1 MEVEIKQ
8 IDRKYEPY
16 RMKSSSRERLLIT
29 SILTG
34 GIEEPLSGVIPERGA
49 PILLDGF
56 KRLRCAERLKIA
68 TVPFASLGSDEGN
81 AILNLLRAS
90 NSKSLSLLEQT
101 RWVDELK
108 RVHGLSIAEIAKR
121 LERSKSWVC
130 VRLNV
135 MGEMT
140 ETISREI
147 FSDRFPGYCF
157 LYTLREFRRLN
168 GVPKSEID
176 TFVKAVSGKGLSVRN
191 IDGLARLYFRGG
203 DKIRDQIRNGDL
215 DWCLKRIRGDGL
227 REDFSEFEKRVLR
240 DSELVQG
247 SMGRLTMKLKS
258 PDLETKSFFAE
269 AHLMAAGIL
278 SRVEKFLEVLRRF
291 HDRHGQESGSG
302 VTLSA
307 GNGDPGDLSPTLS
320 QPQLCAQNIKA
331 LPRKEAM

>member
-1 MEVEIKQ
+1 MEVETKE

-16 RMKSSSRERLLIT
+16 RMKSSNRERLLIT

-34 GIEEPLSGVIPERGA
+34 GIEEPLFGVIPERGA

-68 TVPFASLGSDEGN
+68 TVPFASLGSNEGD
-81 AILNLLRAS
+81 AILGLLKAS
-90 NSKSLSLLEQT
+90 NSKGLTLLEQA

-108 RVHGLSIAEIAKR
+108 CAHGLSISEIAKR

-135 MGEMT
+135 LGEMT

-147 FSDRFPGYCF
+147 FSDRFPSYCF

-168 GVPKSEID
+168 GVSKSELD
-176 TFVKAVSGKGLSVRN
+176 TFVKAVSGKGLSVRD

-203 DKIRDQIRNGDL
+203 DKVRDQICSGDL
-215 DWCLKRIRGDGL
+215 DWCLKRIRGEGL
-227 REDFSEFEKRVLR
+227 REEFSEFEKRVLR
-240 DSELVQG
+240 DLEFVQG
-247 SMGRLTMKLKS
+247 SMGRLTMKLRS

-269 AHLMAAGIL
+269 AHLMVAGIL

-291 HDRHGQESGSG
+291 HDRHGQESRGG
-302 VTLSA
+302 VTGAAS
-307 GNGDPGDLSPTLS
+307 NGDPGDLNPALS
-320 QPQLCAQNIKA
+320 QPQFCAQNFKESPGKA
-331 LPRKEAM
+331 AI